1 MTSSENIA
9 ECVVIGAG
17 PAGLSAARTL
27 TGLGRSIVVLDK
39 GRGPGGR
46 LSSRRTDETRFDHG
60 CKELTFRDPE
70 TASALRSWIDAG
82 VVSAWHPNM
91 KDGSGSEPRFVG
103 TPAMNDV
110 IKHLARDLD
119 VRFNTRIVELR
130 PCEIG
135 WEIIQQNG
143 EIEALCRTVIVAIP
157 APQALDLLRPIGFDG
172 VQRIE
177 KVRLSGVW
185 SVLLEGPH
193 PDVVGFEAVS
203 EPVPELA
210 WLAAQAG
217 KPGRTSDG
225 AWVAHASEAWSNQH
239 LEDDKHSVAET
250 LGAICAD
257 ALGVERLDSVIAHRW
272 RFGLTST
279 PLGVPTLLEPD
290 TGVAVAGDWCLGPTI
305 EDALESG
312 TAAARAIEDL
322 LTT

>member
-27 TGLGRSIVVLDK
+27 SGLGRSVVVLDK

-70 TASALRSWIDAG
+70 TAPQLRSWIDAG

-91 KDGSGSEPRFVG
+91 KGGSRSEPRFVG
-103 TPAMNDV
+103 TPAMNNV
-110 IKHLARDLD
+110 IKHLARDLE
-119 VRFNTRIVELR
+119 VRFNTRVVELR

-157 APQALDLLRPIGFDG
+157 APQALDLLRPISFEG
-172 VQRIE
+172 VKRIE
-177 KVRLSGVW
+177 NVTFAGVW

-193 PDVVGFEAVS
+193 PDEVGFEAVI
-203 EPVPELA
+203 EPTREIS

-217 KPGRTSDG
+217 KPGRAPDG
-225 AWVAHASEAWSNQH
+225 AWVALASEAWSDAH
-239 LEDDKHSVAET
+239 LEDDKHSVAEA
-250 LGAICAD
+250 LGPICAS
-257 ALGVERLDSVIAHRW
+257 ALGIERPASVIAHRW
-272 RFGLTST
+272 RFGLTKT
-279 PLGVPTLLEPD
+279 PLGVGTLLD
-290 TGVAVAGDWCLGPTI
+290 RGVAVAGDWCLGPTI
-305 EDALESG
+305 EDALRSG
-312 TAAARAIEDL
+312 TAAARAIDENL
-322 LTT
+322 AN